1 MTITLCKSQ
10 CTVFSQAQWAYYLRR
25 LKIKLNHNKSNQ
37 MLVFGEENGE
47 RSREPTNSVQSLSEQ
62 INYFVGNYLIDLLSF
77 RFHKGCSVVV
87 ETRENGRYR

>member
-37 MLVFGEENGE
+37 MLVFGEENGVE
-47 RSREPTNSVQSLSEQ
+47 NQQIQSSP
-62 INYFVGNYLIDLLSF
+62 
-77 RFHKGCSVVV
+77 
-87 ETRENGRYR
+87 

>member
-1 MTITLCKSQ
+1 MTITLCTSQ

-25 LKIKLNHNKSNQ
+25 LQIKLNHNKSNQ
-37 MLVFGEENGE
+37 MSVFCGK

-62 INYFVGNYLIDLLSF
+62 INYFVGNYLIDLLSL

>member
-1 MTITLCKSQ
+1 VGLLFEEITNQAKSQ
-10 CTVFSQAQWAYYLRR
+10 Q
-25 LKIKLNHNKSNQ
+25 IESNVGF
-37 MLVFGEENGE
+37 LWENGE

-62 INYFVGNYLIDLLSF
+62 INYFVGNYLIDLLSL